1 MDRNQALLALIEEAH
16 RGDFHFPTSAKLAI
30 KIRQTLDDP
39 ECHLDAAGKLIQ
51 AEPLLAAQ
59 VISIANSVV
68 YNPSG
73 REITDIRTATSRL
86 GFTTL
91 RTMAMAFVTRQM
103 AGTASS
109 PEQQRMATAL
119 WEHTAHVAALSQVIA
134 TKVTH
139 CNRDTAL
146 FAGLVHEIGGFYLL
160 SRATQYPCLLE
171 PQPTHTDDTLDDKSM
186 DRIAVENNLGLAVLR
201 QLAVP
206 SQVIE
211 AGEQYAQGY
220 LSMPP
225 KTLGDTLMLADYLA
239 PVASPLMPTESTQD
253 NASLDFAFGDG
264 TLTEILAEST
274 EEVNSLTGALR

>member
-160 SRATQYPCLLE
+160 SRTSQYPALLAD
-171 PQPTHTDDTLDDKSM
+171 PTSSSSEINLAS
-186 DRIAVENNLGLAVLR
+186 VENTLSLAVLR
-201 QLAVP
+201 NLGIPETVLEAV
-206 SQVIE
+206 
-211 AGEQYAQGY
+211 EQFTEGF
-220 LSMPP
+220 LSSPP
-225 KTLGDTLMLADYLA
+225 KTLGDTLLLAEYMAPIHSPLSPAEPSESTIALDLA
-239 PVASPLMPTESTQD
+239 VEQGTLIDILKESADDVAS
-253 NASLDFAFGDG
+253 
-264 TLTEILAEST
+264 LTK
-274 EEVNSLTGALR
+274 ALCG

>member
-134 TKVTH
+134 AKVTH

-160 SRATQYPCLLE
+160 SRTSQYPALLAD
-171 PQPTHTDDTLDDKSM
+171 PTSSSSEINLAS
-186 DRIAVENNLGLAVLR
+186 VENTLSLAVLR
-201 QLAVP
+201 NLGIPETVLDAV
-206 SQVIE
+206 
-211 AGEQYAQGY
+211 EQFTEGF
-220 LSMPP
+220 LSSPP
-225 KTLGDTLMLADYLA
+225 KTLGDTLLLAEYMAPIHSPVSPVEPSESTIALDLA
-239 PVASPLMPTESTQD
+239 VEQGTLIDILKESADDVAS
-253 NASLDFAFGDG
+253 
-264 TLTEILAEST
+264 LTK
-274 EEVNSLTGALR
+274 ALCG